1 MNLKQVKNR
10 VGKLIAEKAGFRVE
24 FWRKDKDGA
33 KVKLVHAIGPPA
45 DRAAHIVQFEEQDFG
60 L

>member
-24 FWRKDKDGA
+24 FWKRGPKGEPIQ
-33 KVKLVHAIGPPA
+33 LMHAIGPPA
-45 DRAAHIVQFEEQDFG
+45 DRAAHIVQFDEEDCG